1 MLDPLDGTKNP
12 TTVKLG
18 DSLEEIT
25 GVLTYSFGYYSI
37 YPQTAVKV
45 VASASPATPPPTT
58 LTSSGTCK
66 QLTVGD
72 YNVENLTPKSAWLP
86 SIADHI
92 ATYLKTPDLMF
103 IQEIQ
108 DDNGATNNGGTF
120 NKPSLSRHVLTFI
133 SRHCKL
139 DSHDTCKR
147 NLQHLRSQIRIHR
160 SCPRQP
166 VGWWRA
172 RRKHSSSLPL
182 QARYPSS
189 SQTQPRRSPRRK
201 RSSSRPRTQ
210 VQPGPYRAFQ
220 PSFHS
225 ES

>member
-25 GVLTYSFGYYSI
+25 GVLTYAFGYYSI

-66 QLTVGD
+66 QLTIGD

-108 DDNGATNNGGTF
+108 DDNGATNNGGKF
-120 NKPSLSRHVLTFI
+120 PPLSRSILKLKYT
-133 SRHCKL
+133 SCHCKL
-139 DSHDTCKR
+139 DPHGSCKR
-147 NLQHLRSQIRIHR
+147 NLQHLWHQIRIHR
-160 SCPRQP
+160 SPPRQP
-166 VGWWRA
+166 LGWRPA
-172 RRKHSSSLPL
+172 RRKHPSSLPV
-182 QARYPSS
+182 
-189 SQTQPRRSPRRK
+189 QT
-201 RSSSRPRTQ
+201 
-210 VQPGPYRAFQ
+210 
-220 PSFHS
+220 
-225 ES
+225 